1 MVRGRQRPRD
11 GQAPAGQAR
20 ALLCVEPQYWA
31 LLRLTSRIVGGADPP
46 YVVGEPVAGNY
57 YPVNS
62 LISLDDGTTEMA
74 VVTDVSMGGARGSG

>member
-1 MVRGRQRPRD
+1 M
-11 GQAPAGQAR
+11 
-20 ALLCVEPQYWA
+20 
-31 LLRLTSRIVGGADPP
+31 GGADPP
-46 YVVGEPVAGNY
+46 YAVGEPVAGNY